1 MIARAAT
8 VIVCAELVATKYE
21 ASAAFVAVTA
31 HVEPATPVKESVEP
45 EIEQPAVPA
54 VVTAYVTAPVPE
66 PPEVVNVNV
75 LPNVTDDAED
85 IVNVAW
91 AALLIVSVPA
101 AYVIV

>member
-1 MIARAAT
+1 M
-8 VIVCAELVATKYE
+8 
-21 ASAAFVAVTA
+21 
-31 HVEPATPVKESVEP
+31 
-45 EIEQPAVPA
+45 
-54 VVTAYVTAPVPE
+54 PE

>member
-54 VVTAYVTAPVPE
+54 VLTA
-66 PPEVVNVNV
+66 
-75 LPNVTDDAED
+75 
-85 IVNVAW
+85 
-91 AALLIVSVPA
+91 
-101 AYVIV
+101 